1 MHPDLTTAELR
12 SERLDL
18 LPIAPGHAE
27 ELAAALA
34 DPALHAFTGGRPAT
48 VEELRVRCARLA
60 AGSPDPAEAWGN
72 WVLRLRADGAL
83 TGYVQTTVRADGA
96 ELAWVVGTPWQRRG
110 LAHEAAR
117 TLLTHLVTAGIT
129 TAVAH
134 IHPDHRASARLARAL
149 GLYPTMRTQDG
160 ETRWEADLARPD
172 LFPDLLGLTAE
183 RAARLTALVEEC
195 RPVLAADGMEAVQ
208 SLLAER
214 GVGVI
219 PAITATRALLGWTG
233 TSLHT
238 ARKIV
243 ELSAARTPD
252 R

>member
-1 MHPDLTTAELR
+1 MTFNTAMHRDLTTAELR

-48 VEELRVRCARLA
+48 VEELRARCARLA

-83 TGYVQTTVRADGA
+83 TGYVQTTVRPGGA

-110 LAHEAAR
+110 LATEAAR
-117 TLLTHLVTAGIT
+117 TLLAHLTAAGVT

-134 IHPDHRASARLARAL
+134 IHPDHHASAAIARAL
-149 GLYPTMRTQDG
+149 GLRPTADTQDG
-160 ETRWEADLARPD
+160 ETRWQADLTRP
-172 LFPDLLGLTAE
+172 
-183 RAARLTALVEEC
+183 
-195 RPVLAADGMEAVQ
+195 
-208 SLLAER
+208 
-214 GVGVI
+214 
-219 PAITATRALLGWTG
+219 
-233 TSLHT
+233 
-238 ARKIV
+238 
-243 ELSAARTPD
+243 
-252 R
+252 

>member
-48 VEELRVRCARLA
+48 VEELRARCARLA

-83 TGYVQTTVRADGA
+83 TGYVQTTVRPDGA

-110 LAHEAAR
+110 LATEAAR
-117 TLLTHLVTAGIT
+117 TLLAHLTAAGAT
-129 TAVAH
+129 TALAH
-134 IHPDHRASARLARAL
+134 IHPDHHASARIATAL
-149 GLYPTMRTQDG
+149 GLRRTTRTQDG
-160 ETRWEADLARPD
+160 ETRWQADLTRP
-172 LFPDLLGLTAE
+172 
-183 RAARLTALVEEC
+183 
-195 RPVLAADGMEAVQ
+195 
-208 SLLAER
+208 
-214 GVGVI
+214 
-219 PAITATRALLGWTG
+219 
-233 TSLHT
+233 
-238 ARKIV
+238 
-243 ELSAARTPD
+243 
-252 R
+252 